1 METYIVIH
9 NIEAE
14 PEWPKL
20 FGIALSVCDSFQIM
34 YPDGEWDAE
43 NPLLTGKPEF
53 ENLEGIQTFPWDGMK
68 DSTVYRGPLN
78 AKSRELFWHHMVPRE
93 DDYVYP
99 LWNFDFYREGKLVF
113 SIQDFSVCLAYSY
126 PEMMEIFAE
135 QGIDLLSLEG

>member
-1 METYIVIH
+1 MEKFIVIQ

-20 FGIALSVCDSFQIM
+20 FGTALSVCDSFQIM
-34 YPDGEWDAE
+34 YPDGEWEAE

-53 ENLEGIQTFPWDGMK
+53 EKLEGVQTFPWHGMK
-68 DSTVYRGPLN
+68 DSTVYSGSLS
-78 AKSRELFWHHMVPRE
+78 AESRELFWSHMVPRE
-93 DDYVYP
+93 EECLYP
-99 LWNFDFYREGKLVF
+99 LWNFDLYRKDKLVF

-126 PEMMEIFAE
+126 PEMLEIFAE